1 MTGYINLPFRVV
13 VKVYWC
19 SSLLIFW
26 VTTSSLWSSFRYI
39 SNLSLMHVQGFSF
52 DAPLM
57 AEELGRVRTLNQ
69 SFSFLPIK
77 QDMTAR
83 DLLQQRITLPNGDT
97 SWRYSPLVMAALEGN
112 IAELDGIHRV
122 NPGTLAVLQR

>member
-1 MTGYINLPFRVV
+1 MESHGILKTKKSTESILF
-13 VKVYWC
+13 
-19 SSLLIFW
+19 
-26 VTTSSLWSSFRYI
+26 
-39 SNLSLMHVQGFSF
+39 
-52 DAPLM
+52 
-57 AEELGRVRTLNQ
+57 
-69 SFSFLPIK
+69 FLPKK